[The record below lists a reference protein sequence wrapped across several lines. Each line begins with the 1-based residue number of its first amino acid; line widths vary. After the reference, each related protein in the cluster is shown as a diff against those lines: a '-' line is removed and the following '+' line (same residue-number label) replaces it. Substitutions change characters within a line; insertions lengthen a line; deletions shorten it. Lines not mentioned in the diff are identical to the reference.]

1 MNLSLISRIDSLKNI
16 ISQSEFRNSDGALLD
31 IEDSINSLSLKF
43 AELKSVMGNLYIV
56 GNGGSA
62 AIASHAVTDFF
73 NVGGLKAFTLH
84 DGPILTCMT
93 NDYGYEF
100 AFARQLKQVLSSKDI
115 LIAISSSGNSLN
127 ILNAALAS
135 KERGAFLIT
144 LSGFAF
150 NNKLRGLGD
159 INIWLNSSDYGF
171 VEIGHQ
177 FILHN
182 LADRLN
188 INLKN

>member
-16 ISQSEFRNSDGALLD
+16 INQSEFRNSDGVLLN
-31 IEDSINSLSLKF
+31 IEDCINSLTLKF
-43 AELKSVMGNLYIV
+43 SELKSAMRNLYIV

-84 DGPILTCMT
+84 DGPLLTCMT

-100 AFARQLKQVLSSKDI
+100 AYARQLNQILSPDDVVVL
-115 LIAISSSGNSLN
+115 ISSSGNSMN
-127 ILNAALAS
+127 IVNAALAS
-135 KERGAFLIT
+135 REKGAFLIT
-144 LSGFAF
+144 LSGFSYD
-150 NNKLRGLGD
+150 NKLRGVGD
-159 INIWLNSSDYGF
+159 VNIWLNSSDYGF

-188 INLKN
+188 LNLKN